1 MFNEP
6 GPRGSTD
13 ERRAPRGPG
22 SGTIDEPIRPSPL
35 IGKSL
40 AGLSEFSLNTST
52 MITAGVLLLLASPAL
67 GLLLLLTAAFPTLRR
82 IRPVLKRA
90 AMISLFLGFA
100 GLFGG
105 LVRSCG
111 SESYEVARVASPEG
125 DVDAVVFEQS
135 GGATVALPLYVE
147 LQSRHRVLPG
157 GDLVATIFG
166 PAGKNH
172 PCGVSPRW
180 KTKDF
185 LVIDYE
191 DADWVRLDESSIE
204 VAGHRI
210 SVTLQSGVT
219 TPWDPGACRRYNP
232 PHDGEVREDAK

>member
-1 MFNEP
+1 M
-6 GPRGSTD
+6 
-13 ERRAPRGPG
+13 
-22 SGTIDEPIRPSPL
+22 
-35 IGKSL
+35 
-40 AGLSEFSLNTST
+40 
-52 MITAGVLLLLASPAL
+52 LASPAL
-67 GLLLLLTAAFPTLRR
+67 GLLLLLTVAFPTVRR
-82 IRPVLKRA
+82 VRPMLKRA

-180 KTKDF
+180 KTKDS
-185 LVIDYE
+185 LVIEYE
-191 DADWVRLDESSIE
+191 RADWVRLDKSSIE

-219 TPWDPGACRRYNP
+219 TPWDPGACRRYNRL
-232 PHDGEVREDAK
+232 HNGEMRKDAE